1 MDRVNIAQTIADA
14 AGVALN
20 AVAVT
25 LTAASTRVEAT
36 ITLADDATARQTI
49 IILSIGV
56 LASTAS
62 LQSALAANSLTTDV
76 ITAPATTLEMITIS
90 SRPAASPQSPALAVA
105 DITPSSATSLSNQD
119 ESSLP
124 TGMSTTNV
132 VIAVAAVAVLLA
144 LTLTIW
150 YVYDRRQKKK
160 MAVASVR
167 AAHSEQINMRVEDDL
182 HIHTTFS
189 ENFENDHHESQQE
202 IELILSLQASRMK
215 SIEAKAAQEE
225 LTAAAA
231 QRVEHKAEHG
241 VEHGVEHAIAET
253 PIDGLIRTRPP
264 AIPAITSC
272 DDIIVG
278 TAQTTITFPGE
289 SPLGIGLTNQ
299 EGGGVVMSSV
309 EPSSPAA
316 AVPVWTRLVAINGQD
331 ACGMS
336 KAAVMSAIQAAKVQ
350 GDVTIAFGEPN
361 PKSDGT
367 VLL

>member
-1 MDRVNIAQTIADA
+1 M
-14 AGVALN
+14 
-20 AVAVT
+20 
-25 LTAASTRVEAT
+25 
-36 ITLADDATARQTI
+36 
-49 IILSIGV
+49 
-56 LASTAS
+56 
-62 LQSALAANSLTTDV
+62 
-76 ITAPATTLEMITIS
+76 
-90 SRPAASPQSPALAVA
+90 
-105 DITPSSATSLSNQD
+105 
-119 ESSLP
+119 
-124 TGMSTTNV
+124 
-132 VIAVAAVAVLLA
+132 
-144 LTLTIW
+144 
-150 YVYDRRQKKK
+150 
-160 MAVASVR
+160 
-167 AAHSEQINMRVEDDL
+167 
-182 HIHTTFS
+182 
-189 ENFENDHHESQQE
+189 
-202 IELILSLQASRMK
+202 
-215 SIEAKAAQEE
+215 
-225 LTAAAA
+225 
-231 QRVEHKAEHG
+231 EHG